1 MILVGGGTTGV
12 VEITGVLQLGALD
25 GLEPR
30 DEHGGIETPF
40 EAVGA
45 VLAEFGLLLKSG
57 GVSLG
62 VGRVDARLA
71 DVRHDVLHAL
81 GEGDILRQVGGG
93 GGSRGGG
100 AAGGRRKRQVGPMV
114 GRSKPK

>member
-45 VLAEFGLLLKSG
+45 VLA
-57 GVSLG
+57 
-62 VGRVDARLA
+62 
-71 DVRHDVLHAL
+71 
-81 GEGDILRQVGGG
+81 
-93 GGSRGGG
+93 
-100 AAGGRRKRQVGPMV
+100 
-114 GRSKPK
+114 